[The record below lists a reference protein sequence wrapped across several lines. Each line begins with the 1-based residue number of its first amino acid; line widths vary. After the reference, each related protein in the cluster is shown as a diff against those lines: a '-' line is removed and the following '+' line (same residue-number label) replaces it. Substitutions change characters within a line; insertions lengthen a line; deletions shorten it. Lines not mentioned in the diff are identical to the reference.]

1 MSNSNSEYPE
11 DRPKDQ
17 NGVPVRTPHQA
28 EQDKIREARIARE
41 QAEIARGFASQP
53 VAGHRRNDGDR
64 GR

>member
-28 EQDKIREARIARE
+28 EQDKIREPQLRIRVEGIPKEARI
-41 QAEIARGFASQP
+41 
-53 VAGHRRNDGDR
+53 
-64 GR
+64 